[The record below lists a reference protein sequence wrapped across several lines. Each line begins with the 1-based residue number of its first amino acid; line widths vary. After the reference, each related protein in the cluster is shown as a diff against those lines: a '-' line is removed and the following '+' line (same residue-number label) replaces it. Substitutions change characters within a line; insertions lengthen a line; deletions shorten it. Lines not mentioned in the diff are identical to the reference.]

1 MPQVTNTRIKKT
13 AEIDGDGD
21 NNKLDNKCTDNFYP
35 LVHVR
40 IRL

>member
-1 MPQVTNTRIKKT
+1 MPQVTNTRNKKT
-13 AEIDGDGD
+13 KDIDGDGE
-21 NNKLDNKCTDNFYP
+21 NNKLDNKFTDKLYP